1 MVSTPASRRKTAG
14 ITVGGAVNDYLQGK
28 SPEEVLLNAAFSGGA
43 GEIDQYT
50 SKYTK
55 TNPDIMSALFAA
67 GADTMIDKND
77 AEEEKSEWILI
88 SEVVYAFYS

>member
-1 MVSTPASRRKTAG
+1 MV
-14 ITVGGAVNDYLQGK
+14 I
-28 SPEEVLLNAAFSGGA
+28 
-43 GEIDQYT
+43 
-50 SKYTK
+50 
-55 TNPDIMSALFAA
+55 LFAA